1 MESTSTWKSNICVLA
16 TCENPMQ
23 SNEPSL
29 TTIQEN
35 MTGDA
40 TKSTRPPEK
49 SSGGIGRISGAIRY
63 SLSGFQTAFREE
75 AAFRQ
80 EVALLAL
87 LSPLPFFLV
96 QSGLA
101 RAVMIG
107 SLLCILIVELINS
120 SIEAAVDRISTD
132 RHPLAKN
139 AKDLGSAAV
148 MLTILMAV
156 AIWSIVLLS

>member
-1 MESTSTWKSNICVLA
+1 MCDKSMRL
-16 TCENPMQ
+16 
-23 SNEPSL
+23 NEPRP
-29 TTIQEN
+29 TPI
-35 MTGDA
+35 GDPA
-40 TKSTRPPEK
+40 TDQTAESVRPSQK
-49 SSGGIGRISGAIRY
+49 SSGGIGRIAGAIRY
-63 SLSGFQTAFREE
+63 SLSGFRTAFREE

-80 EVALLAL
+80 EVAVLAL

-96 QSGLA
+96 QSGPA
-101 RAVMIG
+101 RALMIG

-148 MLTILMAV
+148 MLTIVMAA